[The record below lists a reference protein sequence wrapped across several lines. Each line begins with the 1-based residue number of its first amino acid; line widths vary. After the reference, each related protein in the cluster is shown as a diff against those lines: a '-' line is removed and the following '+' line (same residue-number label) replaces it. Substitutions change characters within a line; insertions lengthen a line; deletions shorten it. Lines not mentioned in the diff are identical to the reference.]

1 MRSLLVQTDDS
12 NFVGNYEF
20 EIRGFTMKDSTI
32 TASNT
37 FKIKVT
43 VGAPDT
49 SKNTAPKF
57 G

>member
-1 MRSLLVQTDDS
+1 MQTDDS